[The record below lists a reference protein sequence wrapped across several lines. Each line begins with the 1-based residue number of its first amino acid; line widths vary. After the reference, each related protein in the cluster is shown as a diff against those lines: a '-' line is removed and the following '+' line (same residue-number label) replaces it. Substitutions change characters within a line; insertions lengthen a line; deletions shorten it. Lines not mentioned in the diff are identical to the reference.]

1 MKKGNDILALVVYGE
16 TLYSH
21 KPLPDWVR
29 TPEMYMPVRQTSDQ
43 MTLLQAKRG
52 LCHKS
57 GGSIDVCRQCPAPC
71 PMGKRCMEL
80 TEEVQK
86 A

>member
-1 MKKGNDILALVVYGE
+1 MDKAIYRAISSADRARHATRAQAI
-16 TLYSH
+16 
-21 KPLPDWVR
+21 
-29 TPEMYMPVRQTSDQ
+29 TPSMYMPYKVPAER
-43 MTLLQAKRG
+43 MTLEQARRG
-52 LCHKS
+52 LCPRINGNVS
-57 GGSIDVCRQCPAPC
+57 LCRQCPAPC

>member
-1 MKKGNDILALVVYGE
+1 MKKGNDILARVMYGDV
-16 TLYSH
+16 TYTH
-21 KPLPDWVR
+21 KPMPDWVR
-29 TPEMYMPVRQTSDQ
+29 TPSIYMPSRQSSAQ

-57 GGSIDVCRQCPAPC
+57 CGDIAVCRKFPAPC

-80 TEEVQK
+80 TKEVQG
-86 A
+86 